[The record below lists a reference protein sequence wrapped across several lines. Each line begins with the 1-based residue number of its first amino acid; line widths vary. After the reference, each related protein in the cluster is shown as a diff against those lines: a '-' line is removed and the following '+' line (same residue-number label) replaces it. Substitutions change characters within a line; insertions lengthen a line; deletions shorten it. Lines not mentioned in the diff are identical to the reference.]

1 MGFGDHRHGGE
12 VEAVEGLAG
21 QQPGLDEMAFDAA
34 PVALGDLMFG
44 ERGEEAG
51 GGPALLVGTLG
62 EAGPSLPDRGQ
73 AQSPPPR
80 RRGSLRIRVRRAR
93 SMSWGVMRLLR

>member
-1 MGFGDHRHGGE
+1 
-12 VEAVEGLAG
+12 
-21 QQPGLDEMAFDAA
+21 MAFDAA
-34 PVALGDLMFG
+34 PVALGALMFG

-80 RRGSLRIRVRRAR
+80 RRICANIGACALESFMILGFDDSEIAC
-93 SMSWGVMRLLR
+93 